1 MHARHQGIEEGKQGK
16 QRRNANKA
24 NKASKARKQQASK
37 ETKKLR
43 NIWPGGM
50 SGAPE
55 LSPLSMESPEVNRR
69 VFEINFLTNF
79 SGELFQ
85 PQLTSGRVSR
95 APLKTVYTRRE
106 GDEGG

>member
-1 MHARHQGIEEGKQGK
+1 MLVSFDLSTKQQGYK
-16 QRRNANKA
+16 ANKA

-37 ETKKLR
+37 ETKKLK

-69 VFEINFLTNF
+69 VLEINFLTNF

-85 PQLTSGRVSR
+85 PQLTSGRVSSGS
-95 APLKTVYTRRE
+95 PEDCIYE
-106 GDEGG
+106 EGGR